1 MTTITITGI
10 AELRATLE
18 GFSDRRFESALA
30 EAINE
35 TGKAVR
41 DEWGGQLHT
50 RIDRPTALTK
60 GAAVLRR
67 ADVGRLVAEVEM
79 RDSIKGSDA
88 LPPSAYL
95 EPHEFGGDRQTK
107 KFERALQARGAMPS
121 GHRVVPGQYA
131 KLDAFGNIS
140 RGQIVQV
147 LNQLGANLSVGY
159 QQVISRNQGKRERS
173 AARAGRVYVP
183 VPRDVGKLTAGV
195 YERVDRTLRPVFFFV
210 ARTKYGKRLNLMEHA
225 AVVVPKVLMASL
237 ERAIEKRW
245 ASLQRRSG
253 NAA

>member
-1 MTTITITGI
+1 MKIEVTGV
-10 AELRATLE
+10 AELRDALAS
-18 GFSDRRFESALA
+18 FSDRRFQSALA

-50 RIDRPTALTK
+50 RIDRPTALTR
-60 GAAVLRR
+60 GATVMRR

-79 RDSIKGSDA
+79 RDSIRGSDA

-107 KFERALQARGAMPS
+107 KFERALQARGAMPN
-121 GHRVVPGQYA
+121 GHRVVPGKYA
-131 KLDAFGNIS
+131 KLDSFGNIS

-147 LNQLGANLSVGY
+147 LNQLGASLSVGY
-159 QQVISRNQGKRERS
+159 QQVISRNQDKRKRS
-173 AARAGRVYVP
+173 AAKAGRVYVP
-183 VPRDVGKLTAGV
+183 VPRAVGKLEAGV
-195 YERVDRTLRPVFFFV
+195 YERVGRTLRPVFFYV
-210 ARTKYGKRLNLMEHA
+210 ARTKYGRRLSLLDHA

-237 ERAIEKRW
+237 ERAIQERW
-245 ASLQRRSG
+245 ESLHRRGVSK
-253 NAA
+253 